1 MKEKDKEYNLLDTG
15 ITAEHFCLQAA
26 EEGLGTCM
34 MGWFNEGNI
43 KKLLNVP
50 KSERIALIIAVGY
63 PSNPMPREKVRKKL
77 NDIYSYNKK

>member
-1 MKEKDKEYNLLDTG
+1 
-15 ITAEHFCLQAA
+15 
-26 EEGLGTCM
+26 M